1 MTIRIIAAAA
11 LLVALGLHVC
21 TARAQQPPSAADSEA
36 LQPGAAA
43 AGGDAAQVP
52 VPPVEQEGARPE
64 PPPNAQTPPP
74 PSAAEV
80 SSGFQRIGP
89 TAVVPSAP
97 PPAEIDDARVS
108 PMAIAVYM
116 HMSNRI
122 QNLRHPSRL
131 DRISQENEFNL
142 LFNAQ
147 ILSMLGLTLD
157 LAGRYGPTSP
167 RDASIDGELALL
179 DLIGKLD
186 LHELFHLW
194 LGRMLVPSDRANFS
208 GVWFASAWNYPG
220 RYYGPSLSGGENHFF
235 GAPLGPRQ
243 GPYGRNDGATVW
255 GEASGG
261 VLKYYV
267 GVYDL
272 FANHRPLVSGR
283 VNLALFNP
291 EPGYYHSSTYFGA
304 KNILALGVSAQY
316 QKNPNLGDA
325 YAMISGDVLF
335 ERNLG
340 TVGTVDVEAAFYK
353 YFANDTNYNYYALA
367 SYLTPGKIGPGAFQP
382 LVRLQQAKPTAGSE
396 PWTIIDAQLGY
407 VIEAYAAKIAWGY
420 EYQHVETV
428 RSHAIVLG
436 LQLQK

>member
-1 MTIRIIAAAA
+1 MTNRIIAAVA
-11 LLVALGLHVC
+11 LLLVLGPHASA
-21 TARAQQPPSAADSEA
+21 ARAQQPPSAANSEA

-52 VPPVEQEGARPE
+52 VPAVEESAPPGE
-64 PPPNAQTPPP
+64 PPNTRAPPP
-74 PSAAEV
+74 PSAAEL

-97 PPAEIDDARVS
+97 PASELDDARIS
-108 PMAIAVYM
+108 PMAIAAYM

-147 ILSMLGLTLD
+147 IISMLGLTLD

-220 RYYGPSLSGGENHFF
+220 RYYGPSLSGGVNHFF

-243 GPYGRNDGATVW
+243 GPYGRNDGATLW
-255 GEASGG
+255 GEVLGG
-261 VLKYYV
+261 VVKYYA

-272 FANHRPLVSGR
+272 FGNQRPLLSGR

-316 QKNPNLGDA
+316 QKQPNPGNA

-340 TVGTVDVEAAFYK
+340 ESGTIDVEAAFYK

-367 SYLTPGKIGPGAFQP
+367 SYLTPGKIGAGALQP
-382 LVRLQQAKPTAGSE
+382 LVRLQQAKPAGGGE
-396 PWTIIDAQLGY
+396 LWTIIDAQLGY

-428 RSHAIVLG
+428 RSHALILG